1 MNFAAAAHIKLP
13 SARRNQAAGAG
24 SRGEGERGVAG
35 RADTDLDTV
44 IRICPFRVFGNFST
58 LLNYRVSCL
67 HSSSAAAASVAAA
80 TPVVVVADVAD
91 VVVGRQAHF
100 LSRTLFDFT
109 TDNNSSRSNS
119 SISYQWDT
127 VASRPNRRREE
138 EQWLRFVN
146 LLAHCKRLRPRV
158 VAVATTLTC
167 TAQKQ

>member
-1 MNFAAAAHIKLP
+1 M
-13 SARRNQAAGAG
+13 
-24 SRGEGERGVAG
+24 AG

-80 TPVVVVADVAD
+80 TPVVVADVAD
-91 VVVGRQAHF
+91 VVVVVGRQAHF

-109 TDNNSSRSNS
+109 TDNSSSRSNT

-127 VASRPNRRREE
+127 VASRPNRRRIEGGRSRGCALLTFWRIVSGLG
-138 EQWLRFVN
+138 QGWLR
-146 LLAHCKRLRPRV
+146 LQRL
-158 VAVATTLTC
+158 
-167 TAQKQ
+167 